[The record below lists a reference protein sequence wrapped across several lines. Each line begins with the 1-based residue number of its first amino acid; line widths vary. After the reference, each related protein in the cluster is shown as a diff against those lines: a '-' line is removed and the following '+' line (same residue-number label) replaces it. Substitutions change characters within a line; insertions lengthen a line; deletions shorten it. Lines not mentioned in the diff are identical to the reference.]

1 MCDVRQ
7 IPPFRGFLLLR
18 GSLTTFRRRCG
29 KPTCRCAA
37 GRAATE
43 PGVGVHRGW
52 GDQDPHLADADVP
65 EVVAAFGPF
74 RGCPSRA
81 GACSRRR
88 HGSVARPPGACERP
102 SGDVRRTGAVWVWWR
117 QLADTVLAGGVVGG
131 LSFGAS
137 LVTSVTWGCCWPPC
151 WSRPISIR
159 RG

>member
-65 EVVAAFGPF
+65 EVV
-74 RGCPSRA
+74 RGVWPVSRLPEQ
-81 GACSRRR
+81 SW
-88 HGSVARPPGACERP
+88 SVQPTPAWQRCAP
-102 SGDVRRTGAVWVWWR
+102 
-117 QLADTVLAGGVVGG
+117 AGG
-131 LSFGAS
+131 L
-137 LVTSVTWGCCWPPC
+137 
-151 WSRPISIR
+151 
-159 RG
+159 